1 MTFALWDE
9 ANGLVECSES
19 LAGFQIPVDQW
30 EAYRKL
36 LVMAADIE
44 DRFRHDFAIAPPSD
58 PLEDALKAAGLTEA
72 QIAVV
77 KMLQGAPPAVVSD
90 LAVPVPE
97 LVAEVPEVV
106 VPTGEPRTCS
116 QHRGKYH
123 VAGRY
128 GLLPDTPT
136 TKRVVGFCSCGY
148 QFKNLVKCPHQ
159 NQSLPGGRTGPVVCN
174 WCATIVYG
182 GTGAVGLDEALEKQ
196 QTSLPAVNPDAF
208 MGDG

>member
-1 MTFALWDE
+1 MTWAEWSVD
-9 ANGLVECSES
+9 GLIVCAES
-19 LAGFQIPVDQW
+19 VAEYNIPDDQW
-30 EAYRKL
+30 SAYVKL
-36 LVMAADIE
+36 LSMASDIV
-44 DRFRHDFAIAPPSD
+44 DRFRHDFAITPPSD
-58 PLEDALKAAGLTEA
+58 PLEDALKAAGLTDA

-77 KMLQGAPPAVVSD
+77 KMLQSPGAPHNDQA
-90 LAVPVPE
+90 PVPDE
-97 LVAEVPEVV
+97 PTPEVV
-106 VPTGEPRTCS
+106 IPTGEPRDCS

-128 GLLPDTPT
+128 GLLPDTPA

-182 GTGAVGLDEALEKQ
+182 GTGAVGLDEALDKQ